1 MLHTNILTVIKHK
14 EIERTRAASDD
25 CRYNDK
31 VIVTK
36 PLRLDDIDN
45 VVGHSLRSITF
56 IK

>member
-25 CRYNDK
+25 CRYNDE

-36 PLRLDDIDN
+36 RLDDIDT
-45 VVGHSLRSITF
+45 VVCHSLRSITF
-56 IK
+56 IT